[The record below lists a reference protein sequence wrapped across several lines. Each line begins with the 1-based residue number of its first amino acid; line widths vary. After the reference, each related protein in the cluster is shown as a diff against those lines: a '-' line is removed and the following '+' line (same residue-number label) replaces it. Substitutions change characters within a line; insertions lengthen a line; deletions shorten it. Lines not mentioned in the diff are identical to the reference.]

1 MDTTQP
7 ANTPKLA
14 RRNAYVVTFTDGRIG
29 RRRHVEPL
37 TVTVVEDDDRAQDIA
52 RHVYFYARPKLI
64 SSELNVAIEMDD
76 KIPGTGKGWITAG
89 FNTAGEFTIA
99 PATEE

>member
-1 MDTTQP
+1 
-7 ANTPKLA
+7 
-14 RRNAYVVTFTDGRIG
+14 VTFDDGRIG
-29 RRRHVEPL
+29 RERDVAPL
-37 TVTVVEDDDRAQDIA
+37 LVPVVEDDERAQALA

-64 SSELNVAIEMDD
+64 SGELNVAIEMDD

-89 FNTAGEFTIA
+89 FNTAARFTIA